1 MSETIDPTAHLTI
14 TLPAQQWE
22 IVLSSLAMHANA
34 IGAMIPE
41 IRGQCMRQ
49 VRPPAP
55 RQWTAPEPEFVPP
68 NGGDA

>member
-1 MSETIDPTAHLTI
+1 MSDTIEPTARLTI

-22 IVLSSLAMHANA
+22 LVMNALGMAANT

-49 VRPPAP
+49 MRPPEP
-55 RQWTAPEPEFVPP
+55 RQWTAPEPEFIPP